1 MIHFKN
7 LERDN
12 SLADLTCTPCTTT
25 TGIIYNIPSVC
36 QQEKEKENTMSYAHA
51 QAIYAAPAPQQT
63 LEEKQ
68 RAYLVQRSREVC
80 EEHLETLSKDFEVDP
95 PKPKTVKEM
104 REWLKTGHYTV
115 DGKDDA
121 EIDCL
126 WDTFSW
132 REKPF
137 DQEGFDA
144 AHESLLKAEQDAHD
158 LMTIVFIEDALK
170 ALQRFQEWTYKN

>member
-25 TGIIYNIPSVC
+25 GITYNIPSVC

-68 RAYLVQRSREVC
+68 RAYLVQRSREVY

-104 REWLKTGHYTV
+104 REWLKTGHPCLYTV

-121 EIDCL
+121 EIY
-126 WDTFSW
+126 FSGILSHGA
-132 REKPF
+132 R
-137 DQEGFDA
+137 
-144 AHESLLKAEQDAHD
+144 SLSIRKVTMRLVKVCGKLSKMH
-158 LMTIVFIEDALK
+158 MT
-170 ALQRFQEWTYKN
+170 